1 LLLFYAS
8 FFCSFSSVSGET
20 TFIFKNGKEYE
31 FRGMACEWQAL
42 DAIYSISEIQF
53 KLWNWKSARRFAVVR
68 EKIQS
73 KRPAGGERE
82 ISRPNQMQLFTKF
95 AGLDGAL
102 VLVTGGATGIGSAI
116 VENFVRQGSRVVFLD
131 INEEAGEELMARLR
145 PGTKLNPEFVC
156 ADLRDL
162 HSLKG
167 TIESIQRRAGPVKI
181 LVNNAANDER
191 CEMEEITPEYW
202 HDRLATNLDHYFFCI
217 QGVAPAMAAAGGGS
231 IVNLGSCV
239 WRLGFPGL
247 PAYATAKAAIEG
259 LTRGLARSLGPRN
272 IRINCVVPGFVR
284 TKRQLERWLTP
295 ELERLILDGQCLKR
309 FVEPEDVAAL
319 VAFLASDDA
328 RSCTN
333 QTFAI
338 DAGWL

>member
-1 LLLFYAS
+1 M
-8 FFCSFSSVSGET
+8 
-20 TFIFKNGKEYE
+20 K
-31 FRGMACEWQAL
+31 
-42 DAIYSISEIQF
+42 
-53 KLWNWKSARRFAVVR
+53 
-68 EKIQS
+68 QS
-73 KRPAGGERE
+73 
-82 ISRPNQMQLFTKF
+82 FTKF
-95 AGLDGAL
+95 AGLDGAV
-102 VLVTGGATGIGSAI
+102 VLVTGGATGIGAAT

-131 INEEAGEELMARLR
+131 INTPAGEELVARLK
-145 PGTKLNPEFVC
+145 PGSEVAPEFVY

-162 HSLKG
+162 GSLRG
-167 TIESIQRRAGPVKI
+167 TIESVQQRAGPVKI

-191 CEMEEITPEYW
+191 HELEEVTPEYW
-202 HDRLATNLDHYFFCI
+202 RDRLATNLDHYFFCI
-217 QGVAPAMAAAGGGS
+217 QAVATAMAAAGGGS

-239 WRLGFPGL
+239 WRLAFPGM

-284 TKRQLERWLTP
+284 TTRQLERWLTP
-295 ELERLILDGQCLKR
+295 ELERVILEGQCLKR
-309 FVEPEDVAAL
+309 FVEPEEVAAL

-333 QTFAI
+333 QTFTI

>member
-1 LLLFYAS
+1 
-8 FFCSFSSVSGET
+8 
-20 TFIFKNGKEYE
+20 
-31 FRGMACEWQAL
+31 M
-42 DAIYSISEIQF
+42 QF
-53 KLWNWKSARRFAVVR
+53 
-68 EKIQS
+68 
-73 KRPAGGERE
+73 
-82 ISRPNQMQLFTKF
+82 FTKF

-131 INEEAGEELMARLR
+131 INAEAGDELIARLR
-145 PGTKLNPEFVC
+145 ASTKVNPEFVH

-167 TIESIQRRAGPVKI
+167 TIESIQQRAGPVKI

-191 CEMEEITPEYW
+191 HEMEEITPEYW
-202 HDRLATNLDHYFFCI
+202 RDRLATNLDHYFFCI

-295 ELERLILDGQCLKR
+295 ELERMILDGQCLKR